1 MANEWKSATKYI
13 VGVGLAIFG
22 LYILYLSRSVIS
34 LLVIAALIAFLV
46 RPLINLLHERLR
58 VPRRI
63 AVLLTYLITA
73 IILLLAPLIIVPPIV
88 DAVNYL
94 LSLDYQLLIDNFL
107 SWLGSNLIV
116 LRDTGFQILS
126 FKIELQNTIDPILAA
141 LQNTSPSFSL
151 EPPSI
156 DVIFNSLG
164 SAFAVSYGLAVGVV
178 GSVFS
183 GIVAFLF
190 MILAAIYLSLDAQKF
205 YDNFLAVVPDSQRE
219 EINRIVNRL
228 RFIWDAF
235 FRGQITLMIF
245 IGFVVWLGLTI
256 LGLPG
261 AFALGVIAGVLEI
274 IPNLGPFL
282 SAIPAVIV
290 ALLQGSSV
298 LSVNNFVFALII
310 IGFYIL
316 VQMLENYFV
325 VPKVLGEAVE
335 LHPLVVISG
344 VLIGA
349 AVWGILGAL
358 LATPLIASGREIVH
372 YLYRKTLG
380 EDPFPTIEKP
390 PEEESLSLRESMQ
403 NLVAK
408 SQQALKRDSD
418 SSKDQSETELDD

>member
-1 MANEWKSATKYI
+1 
-13 VGVGLAIFG
+13 

-46 RPLINLLHERLR
+46 RPLINILHERLR

-107 SWLGSNLIV
+107 GWLESNLIV

-408 SQQALKRDSD
+408 SQQVLKRDSD
-418 SSKDQSETELDD
+418 SSKDQSGTELDD

>member
-46 RPLINLLHERLR
+46 RPLINLLHERLK

-73 IILLLAPLIIVPPIV
+73 IILLLAPLIIIPPIV

-107 SWLGSNLIV
+107 SWSESNLIL

-126 FKIELQNTIDPILAA
+126 FKFELQNTIDPILAV
-141 LQNTSPSFSL
+141 LQNTSPSFTIK
-151 EPPSI
+151 PPSI
-156 DVIFNSLG
+156 EVIFNSLG
-164 SAFAVSYGLAVGVV
+164 SAFALSYGLAVGVV

-190 MILAAIYLSLDAQKF
+190 MILAAIYLSLDAQRF
-205 YDNFLAVVPDSQRE
+205 YDNFLAFIPDSQRE
-219 EINRIVNRL
+219 EINRIVTRL
-228 RFIWDAF
+228 RLIWDAF
-235 FRGQITLMIF
+235 FRGQITLMIL

-282 SAIPAVIV
+282 AAIPAVIV

-298 LSVNNFVFALII
+298 LNVNNFVFALII
-310 IGFYIL
+310 IGFYVL
-316 VQMLENYFV
+316 VQMLENYLV

-335 LHPLVVISG
+335 LHPLAVISG

-390 PEEESLSLRESMQ
+390 PEEASFSLRDSMQ
-403 NLVAK
+403 DLVRK
-408 SQQALKRDSD
+408 SQQVLKRDSE
-418 SSKDQSETELDD
+418 SSREKPETDRED

>member
-107 SWLGSNLIV
+107 GWLESNLIV

-358 LATPLIASGREIVH
+358 LATPLIASGREILH

-390 PEEESLSLRESMQ
+390 PEEETLSLRESMQ

>member
-107 SWLGSNLIV
+107 GWLESNLIV

-349 AVWGILGAL
+349 AVWGILGA
-358 LATPLIASGREIVH
+358 
-372 YLYRKTLG
+372 
-380 EDPFPTIEKP
+380 
-390 PEEESLSLRESMQ
+390 
-403 NLVAK
+403 
-408 SQQALKRDSD
+408 
-418 SSKDQSETELDD
+418 

>member
-1 MANEWKSATKYI
+1 
-13 VGVGLAIFG
+13 
-22 LYILYLSRSVIS
+22 
-34 LLVIAALIAFLV
+34 
-46 RPLINLLHERLR
+46 
-58 VPRRI
+58 
-63 AVLLTYLITA
+63 
-73 IILLLAPLIIVPPIV
+73 
-88 DAVNYL
+88 L

-107 SWLGSNLIV
+107 GWLESNLIV

-358 LATPLIASGREIVH
+358 LATPLIASGREILH

-390 PEEESLSLRESMQ
+390 PEEETLSLRESMQ

>member
-1 MANEWKSATKYI
+1 MANEWKSTTKYI

-46 RPLINLLHERLR
+46 RPLINILHERLR

-107 SWLGSNLIV
+107 GWLESNLIV

-141 LQNTSPSFSL
+141 LQKTSPSFSL

-156 DVIFNSLG
+156 EVIFNSLG

-205 YDNFLAVVPDSQRE
+205 YDNFLAFIPDSQRE

-358 LATPLIASGREIVH
+358 LATPLIASGREIIH

-380 EDPFPTIEKP
+380 EDPFPTKEKP
-390 PEEESLSLRESMQ
+390 PEEETLSLRESMQ